1 MSITTLSSVAVGTTG
16 TAALSM
22 GNSSRR
28 TIPKLGML
36 MNGVQLNGIFRSKAA
51 LFKRCSIHDFMGER
65 CGLRRRSRRKQRRRR
80 RRRRSSSS
88 RLNYRPGKWAF
99 RDETGCD
106 IIKLENGL
114 K

>member
-80 RRRRSSSS
+80 RSSAY
-88 RLNYRPGKWAF
+88 YRPGKWAF
-99 RDETGCD
+99 RDETGRD
-106 IIKLENGL
+106 MTKLENGL